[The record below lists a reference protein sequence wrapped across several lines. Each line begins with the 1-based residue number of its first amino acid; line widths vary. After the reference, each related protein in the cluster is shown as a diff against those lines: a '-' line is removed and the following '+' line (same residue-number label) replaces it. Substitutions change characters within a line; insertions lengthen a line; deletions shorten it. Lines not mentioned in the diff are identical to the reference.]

1 MNENDNQSFIDKV
14 LKDLAKE
21 ENHQNHANKKENLVK
36 ILKGKFKD
44 EIYKNFYKVNNQT
57 DPLLIANIKVFHLIY
72 LINKSLDFN

>member
-21 ENHQNHANKKENLVK
+21 ENREINANKKENLIK

-44 EIYKNFYKVNNQT
+44 ETYKNFYKVNNQS
-57 DPLLIANIKVFHLIY
+57 DPLLIANIKV
-72 LINKSLDFN
+72 